1 MFKNLYYFKKVGIFF
16 TILFFILPTFFT
28 ILTAISEY
36 YWEILNTSFSP
47 FGGHWDMEFDVV
59 LTIWFVFIFF
69 FTILYGIPVNFIV
82 HRIKKNASLKK
93 KRLWDNFK

>member
-16 TILFFILPTFFT
+16 TILFSIVPTIYT
-28 ILTAISEY
+28 VVTAISEF
-36 YWEILNTSFSP
+36 YWQNLNTSFN
-47 FGGHWDMEFDVV
+47 FFDWELEVDAI
-59 LTIWFVFIFF
+59 LPMWFAFIFV

-82 HRIKKNASLKK
+82 HRIKKNSSLKK